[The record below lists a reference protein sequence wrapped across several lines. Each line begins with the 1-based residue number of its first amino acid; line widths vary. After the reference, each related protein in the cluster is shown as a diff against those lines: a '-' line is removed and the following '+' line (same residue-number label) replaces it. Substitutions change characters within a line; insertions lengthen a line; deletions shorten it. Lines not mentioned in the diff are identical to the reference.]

1 MRNGSG
7 PTNSLLDVA
16 GLRVGQAERTD
27 DGWLTGV
34 TVVLAPPG
42 GVAAGVDVRGG
53 GPGTRETDAL
63 DPRKLV
69 ERIHAIVLAGGSAY
83 GLAAATGVVE
93 RLADAGIGFSVG
105 PQPHEVVPIVPGAVL
120 FDLGRGGNF
129 RATPDAALG
138 AAAYDDAMK
147 RGAALRQ
154 GSVGAG
160 TGARAGGLAGGV
172 GTASTMLSSGHTV
185 AALAVVNAAGSAVD
199 PTTGLLYAADHGLP
213 GEFTLTAPHPAEL
226 DAWPGPRPLGS
237 FNTTITV
244 VATDAPLTKAGC
256 GGLATTAHDGLARA
270 LRPAHTITDGDT
282 VFALS
287 TGEGAPLTGIDQ
299 RDVQVAGA
307 DCLARAIVHGM
318 LTASDRPGARSYR
331 ALFPSAVR
339 SDEPRGPRF
348 PSQSD

>member
-1 MRNGSG
+1 MTNGWG

-27 DGWLTGV
+27 EGWLTGV

-42 GVAAGVDVRGG
+42 GVVAGVDVRGG

-83 GLAAATGVVE
+83 GLAAATGVVD
-93 RLADAGIGFSVG
+93 RLADAGVGFSVG

-138 AAAYDDAMK
+138 VAAYDDALK
-147 RGAALRQ
+147 ASAVRQ

-172 GTASTMLSSGHTV
+172 GTASTVLSSGHTV

-199 PTTGLLYAADHGLP
+199 PVTGLLYAADHGLP
-213 GEFTLTAPHPAEL
+213 GEFTLTAPRPAEV
-226 DAWPGPRPLGS
+226 DAWAGPLPPSS
-237 FNTTITV
+237 FNTTIAV
-244 VATDAPLTKAGC
+244 VATDVPLSKAGC

-282 VFALS
+282 IFALS
-287 TGEGAPLTGIDQ
+287 TGEGASLTGIDQ

-318 LTASDRPGARSYR
+318 LAASDRPAARSYR
-331 ALFPSAVR
+331 ALFPSALR
-339 SDEPRGPRF
+339 EPGPATGGTA
-348 PSQSD
+348 